1 MIDRRMFLL
10 AAAALPVAA
19 CTPAG
24 PGAATLRAT
33 ARAGMNPGPDGA
45 DRPVTLQVVQMR
57 GSGAFDSADAFALQS
72 PQAALGADF
81 IRADVI
87 TLPPGGDVSKVIA
100 FDAATSVLGVTA
112 GFRDPG
118 GKVFRAKVGVD
129 PTSSPGFLVD
139 VGPSGISLM
148 PA

>member
-1 MIDRRMFLL
+1 MIDRRLFLL
-10 AAAALPVAA
+10 ATAALAA

-57 GSGAFDSADAFALQS
+57 GSGAFDSADAFALQA
-72 PQAALGADF
+72 PATALGADF

-87 TLPPGGDVSKVIA
+87 TLAPGGSVSKAIP
-100 FDAATSVLGVTA
+100 FDPATAVLGVVA
-112 GFRDPG
+112 GFRDPS
-118 GKVFRAKVGVD
+118 GKTFRAKVAVD
-129 PTSSPGFLVD
+129 PTSSPGFAVD
-139 VGPSGISLM
+139 VGPSGLSLI

>member
-1 MIDRRMFLL
+1 MIDRRLFLF
-10 AAAALPVAA
+10 ATAALPLAA

-45 DRPVTLQVVQMR
+45 DRPVTIQVVQMR

-87 TLPPGGDVSKVIA
+87 TLAPGGSVSKAIP
-100 FDAATSVLGVTA
+100 FDAATAVLGVVA
-112 GFRDPG
+112 GFRDPS
-118 GKVFRAKVGVD
+118 GKTFRAKVAVD
-129 PTSSPGFLVD
+129 PTSSPGFALD
-139 VGPSGISLM
+139 VGPTGISLI